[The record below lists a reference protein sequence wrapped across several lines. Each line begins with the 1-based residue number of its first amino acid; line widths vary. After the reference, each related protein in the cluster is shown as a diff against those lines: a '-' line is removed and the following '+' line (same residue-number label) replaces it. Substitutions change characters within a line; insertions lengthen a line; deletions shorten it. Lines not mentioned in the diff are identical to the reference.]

1 MASRRSR
8 DRREEIL
15 AAARRLFVERGYAQ
29 TSVSDIVRAVGVAQ
43 GTFYLYFTSKRD
55 LVLALVQALHD
66 HLARDCFGEE
76 VAAERDWGER
86 LRRAVGAALHVMEAE
101 ADILSLLHL
110 GLALE
115 AEAVDELAS
124 GVRDQTI
131 AGWTALLEEGNAAGA
146 LHVPDPPVMAG
157 LIVAM
162 LEFAAHECFI
172 HHKTELAPRYAAAID
187 HFLRGMVRAEASQ
200 PPQGGPAPSDGGLA
214 TEVAAPGA
222 KSAGA
227 D

>member
-1 MASRRSR
+1 MASRRNR

-15 AAARRLFVERGYAQ
+15 AAARRLFMERGYAQ
-29 TSVSDIVRAVGVAQ
+29 TSVSDIVRAVGIAQ

-66 HLARDCFGEE
+66 HLARDCFGAE

-115 AEAVDELAS
+115 VEAVDELAS
-124 GVRDQTI
+124 GVRDRTI
-131 AGWTALLEEGNAAGA
+131 AGWTALLEEGVAAGA
-146 LHVPDPPVMAG
+146 LYVPDPPVMAG

-172 HHKTELAPRYAAAID
+172 HRKTELAPRYAAAID
-187 HFLRGMVRAEASQ
+187 RILQGMVRSEARGEDQ
-200 PPQGGPAPSDGGLA
+200 E
-214 TEVAAPGA
+214 TTKEEVGVERL
-222 KSAGA
+222 
-227 D
+227 

>member
-1 MASRRSR
+1 MATRRNR

-15 AAARRLFVERGYAQ
+15 AAARRLFMERGYAQ
-29 TSVSDIVRAVGVAQ
+29 TSVSDIVRAVGIAQ

-55 LVLALVQALHD
+55 LVLALVQQLHD

-76 VAAERDWGER
+76 IAVEGNWGER

-115 AEAVDELAS
+115 VETIDELAS
-124 GVRDQTI
+124 SVRDRTI
-131 AGWTALLEEGNAAGA
+131 AGWTALLEEGVAAGA
-146 LHVPDPPVMAG
+146 LHVSDPPMMAG

-172 HHKTELAPRYAAAID
+172 HRKTELAPRYAAAID
-187 HFLRGMVRAEASQ
+187 RVLQGMVRSEATVQ
-200 PPQGGPAPSDGGLA
+200 PLQVHGVVAGLP
-214 TEVAAPGA
+214 TGDR
-222 KSAGA
+222 S
-227 D
+227 

>member
-55 LVLALVQALHD
+55 LVLALVQALHN

-76 VAAERDWGER
+76 IAAERDWGVR
-86 LRRAVGAALHVMEAE
+86 LRRVVSAALHVMEAE

-115 AEAVDELAS
+115 VEAIDELAS
-124 GVRDQTI
+124 GVRDRTI
-131 AGWTALLEEGNAAGA
+131 AGWTALLEEGVAAGA

-172 HHKTELAPRYAAAID
+172 HRKMELAPRYAAAID
-187 HFLRGMVRAEASQ
+187 RILQGMVNKKSREE
-200 PPQGGPAPSDGGLA
+200 GGSTAKWEESVERSGEGCAPVGH
-214 TEVAAPGA
+214 
-222 KSAGA
+222 
-227 D
+227 